1 MGYGMTPSRGGIWLA
16 DLSPTRGDEQSG
28 RRPVLIVSD
37 DVYNASRAGLV
48 AILPLTTKSRGIRLH
63 IAIHPPEGGTSQP
76 SFIMCDQVRVVAAA
90 GPDNRLISYMGM
102 VGASTLQEVDIGLRL
117 FLSI

>member
-1 MGYGMTPSRGGIWLA
+1 MIHTPHRRGEIWLA
-16 DLSPTRGDEQSG
+16 DLSPTKGHEQSG

-48 AILPLTTKSRGIRLH
+48 AILPLATKNRGIRLH

-76 SFIMCDQVRVVAAA
+76 SFIMCDQIRVVAAVA
-90 GPDNRLISYMGM
+90 PDNRLITFLGK
-102 VGASTLQEVDIGLRL
+102 VGASTMEEVDFGLRL
-117 FLSI
+117 FLNV